1 MKNRNNKLLGAIIA
15 AGVIGWS
22 GYSYSADD
30 GSYLGLQDGYDA
42 VQSEGINI
50 QQFLDDEFTANS
62 ISRGKTGDDYLRA
75 INAQFAWAR
84 GFTGA
89 GSKIVII
96 DSGVNDHNEFDG
108 SISDFANFVRRSR
121 NGIGVDTTKI
131 GHGTGLASIAGA
143 NRDGVG
149 VVGVA
154 FDADIAVANV
164 TDNANGRVGMSQIR
178 QAVGWASDI
187 GADVANISAN
197 TDYSGRYRRGWR
209 QTDDGAWYNVDK
221 TYVANFYDGR
231 RANGFYLNESPERWA
246 KELNGNENLV
256 IVNSAGN
263 GGLNMPE
270 NPASMAIATK
280 DNGELWLNGQMLI
293 VGAWDV
299 DKEQIARYSN
309 RAGHICQGKNLDMKA
324 GTCSDEY
331 RISDFYIMAPGNAFV
346 ADGKRDSLYRVH
358 TGTSQAA
365 AVVSGAVAVVK
376 QAWPH
381 MTAAQTVTL
390 LTETANRDIAGYN
403 KEVHGMGL
411 LDLEKATRPLGEVG
425 IPTTSDR
432 SGTKVSLDGGFSV
445 LGSDGLADLADSGL
459 SSVMVTDELGRDYYV
474 NLAQTANSKKRR
486 SVEFN
491 PITKANFYGEYNPY
505 NQFNYYDQS
514 QKVSMFVN
522 QDKTSMM
529 DMKMDFNETT
539 QVMNFESG
547 VTNFVN
553 DKASYRVGFGVMNE
567 KSAWMGN
574 SISGMYGEVDG
585 SVTSYMNFGGNYK
598 LHDKVTA
605 FGNFYT
611 GVTSADMEKQGL
623 VTNVGDT
630 QTYSWSAG
638 LDLQATKTSSFG
650 ATFSQPVT
658 VMSGKV
664 DVSIPVGLD
673 ANGNTAFEKTSVS
686 IAPDVQEYDLGAY
699 YKFADDVNV
708 GRTNAK
714 VGLTMYAEHQMN
726 YLNQEGVDNNVAGFS
741 LAFSF

>member
-1 MKNRNNKLLGAIIA
+1 MMKRNKKLIGALLA
-15 AGVIGWS
+15 AGVVSWS
-22 GYSYSADD
+22 GYSYAADD

-42 VQSEGINI
+42 VATEGINI
-50 QQFLDDEFTANS
+50 QQFLDDEFTANK
-62 ISRGKTGDDYLRA
+62 IARGKTGDDYLRA

-96 DSGVNDHNEFDG
+96 DSGVNDHNEFDKF
-108 SISDFANFVRRSR
+108 SDYKNFVRRSR
-121 NGIGVDTTKI
+121 SREGQDTSI
-131 GHGTGLASIAGA
+131 VGHGTGMASIAGA

-164 TDNANGRVGMSQIR
+164 TDHRRGRIGMSQVR
-178 QAVGWASDI
+178 QAVQWAASID
-187 GADVANISAN
+187 ADVVNISAN
-197 TDYSGRYRRGWR
+197 TDYSRRYSRGWR
-209 QTDDGAWYNVDK
+209 QTEDGAWYNVDR
-221 TYVANFYDGR
+221 TYVRNFYNGR

-246 KELNGNENLV
+246 KALGGADMV

-263 GGLNMPE
+263 GGVKFPE

-280 DNGELWLNGQMLI
+280 DDGSLWLNGQMLI

-309 RAGHICQGKNLDMKA
+309 RAGHYCQGKNLK
-324 GTCSDEY
+324 GGQCLDEY
-331 RISDFYIMAPGNAFV
+331 RISDFFIMAPGNAFV
-346 ADGKRDSLYRVH
+346 ANGSRDDLYRIQ

-365 AVVSGAVAVVK
+365 AVVSGAVAVVR

-381 MTAAQTVTL
+381 MTAAETVTL
-390 LTETANRDIAGYN
+390 LTETANRDIKGYD

-425 IPTTSDR
+425 IPTTGDR
-432 SGTKVSLDGGFSV
+432 NGEKVAISGGFTSMA
-445 LGSDGLADLADSGL
+445 GDGLAELAESGL

-474 NLAQTANSKKRR
+474 DLAQTANTKRR
-486 SVEFN
+486 RAVEFN
-491 PITKANFYGEYNPY
+491 PITKANFYGNYNPY
-505 NQFNYYDQS
+505 TQFNYYTD
-514 QKVSMFVN
+514 N
-522 QDKTSMM
+522 QQVTAFTDMSKTTKF
-529 DMKMDFNETT
+529 DMKFNNNEDLQVANFEGGLTT
-539 QVMNFESG
+539 QF
-547 VTNFVN
+547 N

-567 KSAWMGN
+567 KDAFMGN
-574 SISGMYGEVDG
+574 MISGSFGQVEESY
-585 SVTSYMNFGGNYK
+585 TTYMNFGGNYK

-611 GVTSADMEKQGL
+611 GVTTTGMRSEGL
-623 VTNVGDT
+623 VTDVGDVS
-630 QTYSWSAG
+630 TYSWSAG
-638 LDLQATKTSSFG
+638 LDLQATESSSFG
-650 ATFSQPVT
+650 ATISQPVT
-658 VMSGKV
+658 IASGKV

-673 ANGNTAFEKTSVS
+673 ANGNTAFSKTSVS
-686 IAPDVQEYDLGAY
+686 MTPDVQEYDFGTY
-699 YKFADDVNV
+699 YKFADDVKV

-726 YLNQEGVDNNVAGFS
+726 YLNQQGVDNNVAGFS
-741 LAFSF
+741 LAFTW

>member
-1 MKNRNNKLLGAIIA
+1 MKNRNKKLLGALFA
-15 AGVIGWS
+15 AGLFGWS
-22 GYSYSADD
+22 GYSIADD

-84 GFTGA
+84 GFTGE

-96 DSGVNDHNEFDG
+96 DSGVNDHNEMEG

-209 QTDDGAWYNVDK
+209 QTDDGAWYNVDR
-221 TYVANFYDGR
+221 TYVNNFYTGR

-390 LTETANRDIAGYN
+390 LTQTANRDIAGYN

-432 SGTKVSLDGGFSV
+432 SGAKVALDGGFSV

-474 NLAQTANSKKRR
+474 DLAQTANSKKRR

-673 ANGNTAFEKTSVS
+673 ANGNTVFEKESVS

-714 VGLTMYAEHQMN
+714 VGLTVYAEHQMN
-726 YLNQEGVDNNVAGFS
+726 YLNQQDVNNNVAGFS

>member
-1 MKNRNNKLLGAIIA
+1 MIA

-42 VQSEGINI
+42 VATEGINI
-50 QQFLDDEFTANS
+50 QQFLDDEFTANR
-62 ISRGKTGDDYLRA
+62 IARGKTGDDYLRA

-96 DSGVNDHNEFDG
+96 DSGVNDHNEMSG
-108 SISDFANFVRRSR
+108 SLTDYANFVRRSR
-121 NGIGVDTTKI
+121 SKEGQDTSI
-131 GHGTGLASIAGA
+131 VGHGTGLASIAGA

-164 TDNANGRVGMSQIR
+164 TDHRKGRVGMSQIR
-178 QAVGWASDI
+178 QGLEWASSI
-187 GADVANISAN
+187 NADVANISAN
-197 TDYSGRYRRGWR
+197 TDYSSRYRRGWR
-209 QTDDGAWYNVDK
+209 QTDDGAWYNVDRK
-221 TYVANFYDGR
+221 YVANFYDGR

-246 KELNGNENLV
+246 KALNGNENLV

-280 DNGELWLNGQMLI
+280 DDGTLHLNGQMLI

-299 DKEQIARYSN
+299 DKEEIARYSN
-309 RAGHICQGKNLDMKA
+309 RAGHICQGKNLNRGA
-324 GTCSDEY
+324 GTCNDEY

-346 ADGKRDSLYRVH
+346 ANGSRDDLYRIQ

-381 MTAAQTVTL
+381 MTAAETVTL
-390 LTETANRDIAGYN
+390 LTETANRDIRGYD

-411 LDLEKATRPLGEVG
+411 LDLEKATRPLGEIG

-432 SGTKVSLDGGFSV
+432 YGAKVALSGGFTSMA
-445 LGSDGLADLADSGL
+445 GDGLADLAESGL

-474 NLAQTANSKKRR
+474 NLAQTANTKRR
-486 SVEFN
+486 RAVEFN

-505 NQFNYYDQS
+505 TQFNYYTNN
-514 QKVSMFVN
+514 QKVSAFTDMS
-522 QDKTSMM
+522 KTTKF
-529 DMKMDFNETT
+529 DMKFNNNEEL
-539 QVMNFESG
+539 QVANFEG
-547 VTNFVN
+547 GLTTKFN

-567 KSAWMGN
+567 KDAFMGN
-574 SISGMYGEVDG
+574 MVSGSFGQVEE
-585 SVTSYMNFGGNYK
+585 SVTTYMNFGGNYNFNSR
-598 LHDKVTA
+598 VSV

-611 GVTSADMEKQGL
+611 GVTTTGMATQGL
-623 VTNVGDT
+623 VTNVGDV

-638 LDLQATKTSSFG
+638 MDLKATETSSFG
-650 ATFSQPVT
+650 ATVSQPVT
-658 VMSGKV
+658 IASGKV

-673 ANGNTAFEKTSVS
+673 ANGNTAFSKTSVS
-686 IAPDVQEYDLGAY
+686 MTPDVQEYDFGAY
-699 YKFADDVNV
+699 YKFVDNV
-708 GRTNAK
+708 QVGKTNSN

-726 YLNQEGVDNNVAGFS
+726 YLNQEGVDNQVAGFS
-741 LAFSF
+741 LAFDF